1 MPTES
6 EQTDRDAIRGL
17 IASSAQL
24 LRDAEVESASWD
36 AELIFAAAARRS
48 RAEVLAGV
56 ATLDDSIRERFA
68 ALIKRRAA
76 REPLAYLLGY
86 KEFYS
91 LEFEVGPEVLIP
103 RPETEILVE
112 AALEILSKNR
122 DARVLDIGTGSGA
135 IAIAIAS
142 NSPTARLVATDV
154 SSQALEMARRN
165 VRRFGLGERI
175 EVRQADCFTTEDGP
189 LGRFDLIVSNPP
201 YVPDEDICRL
211 QPEVSRYEPRMAL
224 AGGPDGLDF
233 YRALARQSR
242 NHLNSGGKVMV
253 EVGSGQADEVA
264 AIFRAEGF
272 CESMVRRDLAGIPR
286 VLCVS

>member
-1 MPTES
+1 LPTES

-17 IASSAQL
+17 IASAAQL
-24 LRDAEVESASWD
+24 LRDAEVESASLD
-36 AELIFAAAARRS
+36 AELIFAVAARRS

-76 REPLAYLLGY
+76 REPLAYLLGH

-112 AALEILSKNR
+112 AALEILSTHR
-122 DARVLDIGTGSGA
+122 GARVLDIGTGSGA
-135 IAIAIAS
+135 IAIAIAA
-142 NSPTARLVATDV
+142 NLPTVRVVATDV
-154 SSQALEMARRN
+154 SPQVLEMADRN
-165 VRRFGLGERI
+165 IRRFDLGERI
-175 EVRQADCFTTEDGP
+175 ELRHADCFTTQEES
-189 LGRFDLIVSNPP
+189 LGRFNLILSNPP

-233 YRALARQSR
+233 YRVLARESR
-242 NHLNSGGKVMV
+242 EHLDGVGKIMV